1 MNWKSL
7 KHVLPA
13 AASLIAIAIAP
24 MPAQAVSNTAQVPV
38 LYYHSHQAGGAGA
51 PCTYAN
57 TAAIALE
64 QDLRTIHAAGFTVVP
79 LYWIAEWARGLRDGS
94 TLPNKVVAISF
105 DDGAD
110 YDWVDWAHPYCGPL
124 KSFKRILQEFKA
136 STPGLPWYSPH
147 AASFVIASP
156 VARRVMSYRTGLPL
170 SDGWWAEAQNSGL
183 IEIYNHSAD
192 HDNSHI
198 TGSYW
203 DYDLNTLIP
212 VMGAPGMDNFYRMTT
227 DAQAHTEVVSAAAYI
242 RGRTGA
248 WPDLFAYPNG
258 RGAPGSYIHT
268 WMLGNFSRHQTLAA
282 FCGDDAYVS
291 RNSPQYCMP
300 RFGHP
305 SAWPNIWSL
314 QTILLG
320 SGQ

>member
-1 MNWKSL
+1 MDWKHIT
-7 KHVLPA
+7 HVVSA
-13 AASLIAIAIAP
+13 AASFLAMVTAP
-24 MPAQAVSNTAQVPV
+24 LSAQALPNNAQVPV
-38 LYYHSHQAGGAGA
+38 LYYHSHQTGGAGI

-64 QDLRTIHAAGFTVVP
+64 QDLQTIRAAGFTVVP
-79 LYWIAEWARGLRDGS
+79 LYWVAEWARGLRDGS

-110 YDWVDWAHPYCGPL
+110 YDWVDWAHPNCGTL
-124 KSFKRILQEFKA
+124 KSFRRVLQEFKA
-136 STPGLPWYSPH
+136 NTPGLPWYSPH
-147 AASFVIASP
+147 ASSFVIASP
-156 VARRVMSYRTGLPL
+156 VARSVMSYATGLPMG
-170 SDGWWAEAQNSGL
+170 DWWWAEAQNSG
-183 IEIYNHSAD
+183 IMEVYNHSTD

-198 TGSYW
+198 QGSYW
-203 DYDLNTLIP
+203 DYALSTYIP
-212 VMGAPGMDNFYRMTT
+212 VMGAPGRDNFYRMTS
-227 DAQAHTEVVSAAAYI
+227 DAQAFTEVASAAAYI
-242 RGRTGA
+242 QGKIGV

-258 RGAPGSYIHT
+258 LGAPGSFIHN
-268 WMLGNFSRHQTLAA
+268 WMLGHVGQHQTLAA
-282 FCGDDAYVS
+282 FCANNAYVS
-291 RNSPQYCMP
+291 RNSPPYCMP